1 MMRNDQGDTMPISGK
16 ARLATMSPKPVLRM
30 TLERKE
36 QSTSQMTLPL
46 TEMNLCLYGFD
57 CPSMVSDASTIEV
70 DIPDSD
76 SEDEVDAPETCLE
89 GSPAWR

>member
-1 MMRNDQGDTMPISGK
+1 MMGNDQDDTMPISGE
-16 ARLATMSPKPVLRM
+16 ARLATMSPKPVRM
-30 TLERKE
+30 TLEKKE

-46 TEMNLCLYGFD
+46 TKMNVCLYGFD
-57 CPSMVSDASTIEV
+57 CPSVVSGTSTVEV